1 MSSKPRLD
9 SEQISFGIIF
19 DRDASNK
26 LDSFVDKLEGQ
37 GILRHF
43 IDGNKLDE
51 FIEKIKKHN
60 VLRGQYIQLDSASQ
74 YLDGDWKSNFRI
86 QAGRYLESLGVTDDS
101 QICSGVEVMVARMEG
116 NTFAPILFKML
127 VEYANTISTAYKNA
141 IEFFYNQE
149 TQMIIFNEGMDFYTA
164 EQKLLNL
171 DALKAELL
179 LSLVKAYPCGL
190 IADTEKTDWMIRKEG
205 TIKRVDFTELFD
217 VVSFEACYQDVFEDG
232 DPIGWITKQ
241 EVERITAENFKRLL
255 LKDALSEITSEKKRT
270 SPNFTKY
277 FQQLAKEKPL
287 YVNMRYV
294 QAMFLCF
301 LEEYKKRKIAKTIY
315 ANYTSAQGNI
325 PS

>member
-1 MSSKPRLD
+1 MSTITYIGMDVHTTNYTLCCYTI
-9 SEQISFGIIF
+9 EE
-19 DRDASNK
+19 
-26 LDSFVDKLEGQ
+26 DKAFAVVQVEPKYTE
-37 GILRHF
+37 IL
-43 IDGNKLDE
+43 KY
-51 FIEKIKKHN
+51 IEKIKKHN
-60 VLRGQYIQLDSASQ
+60 VLRGQYIRLDSASQ

-190 IADTEKTDWMIRKEG
+190 IADTDKTDWMIRKEG

-217 VVSFEACYQDVFEDG
+217 VVSFE
-232 DPIGWITKQ
+232 P
-241 EVERITAENFKRLL
+241 
-255 LKDALSEITSEKKRT
+255 
-270 SPNFTKY
+270 
-277 FQQLAKEKPL
+277 
-287 YVNMRYV
+287 M
-294 QAMFLCF
+294 
-301 LEEYKKRKIAKTIY
+301 
-315 ANYTSAQGNI
+315 
-325 PS
+325 